1 DGIRDRNVTG
11 VQTCALPIYKE
22 ESVYCIVINPFDEPE
37 SVLDER
43 LQTLQDILKQQPKE
57 TGHLKASDFIP
68 ELTKEAFEENVE
80 RAKEYIHQGDIFQ
93 VVLSQRMQATFDG
106 DPFSF
111 YRKLRKVNPSPYMF
125 YIDFSDYVVLG
136 ASPESLLQTKGKEII
151 TNPIAG
157 TRPRGRNIHEDEA
170 LM

>member
-1 DGIRDRNVTG
+1 TYTKSVSLHD
-11 VQTCALPIYKE
+11 ALPI
-22 ESVYCIVINPFDEPE
+22 S
-37 SVLDER
+37 
-43 LQTLQDILKQQPKE
+43 
-57 TGHLKASDFIP
+57 SDFIP

-170 LM
+170 LMKELLEDEKEIAEHRMLIDLGRNDLGKVSEFG

>member
-1 DGIRDRNVTG
+1 TIDQFETIGSRNEDPLQMPDMHLMLYRNFFV
-11 VQTCALPIYKE
+11 YNHKE

-80 RAKEYIHQGDIFQ
+80 RAKERSEEHTSELQ
-93 VVLSQRMQATFDG
+93 SRFDHVC
-106 DPFSF
+106 
-111 YRKLRKVNPSPYMF
+111 RL
-125 YIDFSDYVVLG
+125 
-136 ASPESLLQTKGKEII
+136 
-151 TNPIAG
+151 
-157 TRPRGRNIHEDEA
+157 
-170 LM
+170 